1 MKNIKNT
8 ALATLATASLAA
20 FAHVTYILNY
30 DTPTFDTGDMD
41 IAKHMLFKAE
51 GDYETA
57 QRRAILHSKD
67 TLYMDSKYLNMVAEQ
82 NKLYE
87 KMNNGYVT
95 ANMLEKYNKLSKDM
109 EILAEALQDEY
120 IDKNRAYNEA
130 AENMRQANNRIEQL
144 KRDSMA
150 VDSVSRMP
158 LKTRYKENLY
168 KSRTD
173 FHNYRI
179 KIHQAKLQKLQN
191 ERH

>member
-1 MKNIKNT
+1 MKKIQNT

-41 IAKHMLFKAE
+41 VAKCMLFKAE

-57 QRRAILHSKD
+57 QRRAILNSKD
-67 TLYMDSKYLNMVAEQ
+67 TLLLDPTYLKMMDEEY
-82 NKLYE
+82 KLYQ

-120 IDKNRAYNEA
+120 ISKNQAYNKA
-130 AENMRQANNRIEQL
+130 SENLRKINNYIEEL
-144 KRDSMA
+144 KQDSIA

-191 ERH
+191 ER

>member
-20 FAHVTYILNY
+20 FAHVAHILNY

-41 IAKHMLFKAE
+41 IAKYMLFKAE

-57 QRRAILHSKD
+57 HRRAILHSKD
-67 TLYMDSKYLNMVAEQ
+67 TLLLDPTYLKMVDEEY
-82 NKLYE
+82 KLYK
-87 KMNNGYVT
+87 KMSNGYIT

-120 IDKNRAYNEA
+120 ISKNRAFNEA

-173 FHNYRI
+173 FHKYRI
-179 KIHQAKLQKLQN
+179 EIHQAKLQKLQN
-191 ERH
+191 ER